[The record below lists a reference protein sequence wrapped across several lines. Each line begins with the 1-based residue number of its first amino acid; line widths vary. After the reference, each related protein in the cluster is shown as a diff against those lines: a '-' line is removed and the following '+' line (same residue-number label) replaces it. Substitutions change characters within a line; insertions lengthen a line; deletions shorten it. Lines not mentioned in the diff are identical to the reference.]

1 MFGLNHDV
9 LQHFKSFKPRSSRR
23 MADLIC
29 KPDNFTLGNVGCI
42 NMFDQFAIESCTRS
56 RAEVANATSQK
67 LCLLDHL
74 VPGSAEASEDLG
86 IQWVESTFW
95 PGKNLTPRICV
106 DIDLTRSATIVRC

>member
-1 MFGLNHDV
+1 
-9 LQHFKSFKPRSSRR
+9 

-42 NMFDQFAIESCTRS
+42 NMFGQFAIESCRRS
-56 RAEVANATSQK
+56 LPEVANATSQK

-74 VPGSAEASEDLG
+74 VPGSAEASEDLDLG

-95 PGKNLTPRICV
+95 PEKKLHLPKFVWTLT
-106 DIDLTRSATIVRC
+106 